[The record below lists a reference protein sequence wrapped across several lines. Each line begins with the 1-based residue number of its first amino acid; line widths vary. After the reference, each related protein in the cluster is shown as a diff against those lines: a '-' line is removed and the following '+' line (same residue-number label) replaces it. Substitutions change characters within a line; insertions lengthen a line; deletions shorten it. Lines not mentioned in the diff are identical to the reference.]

1 MTRAEMLKE
10 LDRIIDVGIE
20 NADHDTGVLKAIRE
34 QLQETDFQAV
44 CRILKECK
52 GWKGHWDV
60 HTDEGKDGRLVKD
73 ITLRDFSDEVVLCFD
88 EEGRLFA

>member
-10 LDRIIDVGIE
+10 LDRIIDVGIV
-20 NADHDTGVLKAIRE
+20 NAHHDRDVLKAVLE

-44 CRILKECK
+44 CRILKGCK

-60 HTDEGKDGRLVKD
+60 HTDEWKDGRLVKD

-88 EEGRLFA
+88 EEGSLIA